1 MGIFGRMKTLLKANV
16 NDVTSKAENPEKILN
31 QLISDMQEQL
41 KEAKLQVRDTIADKK
56 RLEKQHAVA
65 AEKAADWEKK
75 AMAAV
80 KAGRDDLAREA
91 LTRKAEQD
99 DMATEFKAQMEA
111 ADANVNELKSALRR
125 LSEKIDEARRKKNT
139 LIARAKRVEAQNSMA
154 SNAATANDTS
164 AFDAFERNASK
175 IEDFET
181 EVSASAELDES
192 FQEEQLSSKFRD
204 LEANHGGDDALAE
217 LKSKMGLDDS

>member
-31 QLISDMQEQL
+31 QLIVDMQDQL
-41 KEAKLQVRDTIADKK
+41 REAKIQVRDTIADKK
-56 RLEKQHAVA
+56 RLEKQHADTVD
-65 AEKAADWEKK
+65 KAADWEKK

-91 LTRKAEQD
+91 LTRKADQD
-99 DMATEFKAQMEA
+99 DMAAEFKAQMEA
-111 ADANVNELKSALRR
+111 AEANVNELKSALRR
-125 LSEKIDEARRKKNT
+125 LSDKIDEARRKKNT
-139 LIARAKRVEAQNSMA
+139 LIARSKRVEAQNNMTSQ
-154 SNAATANDTS
+154 AATAADTT

-181 EVSASAELDES
+181 EVAASAELSES
-192 FQEEQLSSKFRD
+192 LAGEELSSKFRD
-204 LEANHGGDDALAE
+204 LEASSGGQDALAE
-217 LKSKMGLDDS
+217 LKAKMGLDDN